1 MITHWEVALI
11 YIKDGAALA
20 ATAAVQRAQPST
32 FQLFVFNLLEVARQ
46 RLCTFGKLASSRV
59 GGDRRHEHPDLNK
72 RAEPSEIAALDVSS
86 GSMLSK
92 NARSVADFAIGG
104 VFGLFPAERW
114 SLIGKHRDRP
124 GKLLTQSPDR
134 LLLLAGRVDAAPL
147 S

>member
-1 MITHWEVALI
+1 MITHWEVALT

-59 GGDRRHEHPDLNK
+59 GGDRRHEHRDLNK

-86 GSMLSK
+86 GSKAEELTASIT
-92 NARSVADFAIGG
+92 RSRGQ
-104 VFGLFPAERW
+104 
-114 SLIGKHRDRP
+114 
-124 GKLLTQSPDR
+124 T
-134 LLLLAGRVDAAPL
+134 
-147 S
+147 